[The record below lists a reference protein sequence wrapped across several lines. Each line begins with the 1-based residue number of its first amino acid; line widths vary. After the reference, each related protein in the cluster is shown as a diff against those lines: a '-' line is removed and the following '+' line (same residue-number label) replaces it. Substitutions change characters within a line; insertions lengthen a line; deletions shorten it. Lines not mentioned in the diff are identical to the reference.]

1 MDQHALT
8 VQQFGSTAAR
18 YLASPVH
25 SSGADLDRLALLA
38 RESRPSNALDLGCGA
53 GHASYALARGGASRV
68 VAYDLS
74 PQMLEVAAA
83 EARARGHRQIEICA
97 GPAERLPFPDTSFD
111 LVVTRYSAHH
121 WSDALAAVHEAA
133 RVLQPGGT
141 LIVID
146 VLAPENALMDTVLQT
161 VEILR
166 DLSHVRDY
174 RESEWRAMFEAANFA
189 SPCAH
194 RWRLQ
199 MEFDSWVA
207 RIGTTPARVDA
218 LKVVLDELP
227 SEARDYF
234 AVRGDRSF
242 AVDSGWLK
250 AKKRGLTRII
260 HEQSALS

>member
-1 MDQHALT
+1 MDQQALT
-8 VQQFGSTAAR
+8 VRQFGSTAAR

-25 SSGADLDRLALLA
+25 SSGADLDRLAGLA
-38 RESRPSNALDLGCGA
+38 RESRISSALDLGCGA
-53 GHASYALARGGASRV
+53 GHASYALARGGADRV

-74 PQMLEVAAA
+74 GQMLDVAAA
-83 EARARGHRQIEICA
+83 EAKARGHGQIEICS

-121 WSDALAAVHEAA
+121 WMNALAAVHEAA
-133 RVLQPGGT
+133 RILKPGGT

-146 VLAPENALMDTVLQT
+146 VLAPENPLMDTVLQT

-174 RESEWRAMFEAANFA
+174 RESEWRGMLEAANFS
-189 SPCAH
+189 SPCVH

-207 RIGTTPARVDA
+207 RIRTTPARVDA

-227 SEARDYF
+227 SEAREYF
-234 AVRGDRSF
+234 AVRRDRSF
-242 AVDSGWLK
+242 DVDSGWLE
-250 AKKRGLTRII
+250 ARRSVRLPVR
-260 HEQSALS
+260 

>member
-8 VQQFGSTAAR
+8 VRQFGSTAAR

-25 SSGADLDRLALLA
+25 SSGADLDRLAGLA
-38 RESRPSNALDLGCGA
+38 RELRPSSALDLGCGA
-53 GHASYALARGGASRV
+53 GHASYALARGGAGRV

-74 PQMLEVAAA
+74 AQMLEVTAA
-83 EARARGHRQIEICA
+83 EARARGHGQIEICA

-121 WSDALAAVHEAA
+121 WMDVLAAVREAA
-133 RVLQPGGT
+133 RILKPGGR

-146 VLAPENALMDTVLQT
+146 VLAPESPLMDTALQT
-161 VEILR
+161 VELLR

-174 RESEWRAMFEAANFA
+174 RESEWREMFEAANFA
-189 SPCAH
+189 APCVR

-199 MEFDSWVA
+199 MLFDSWVA
-207 RIGTTPARVDA
+207 RIRTAAARVDA

-227 SEARDYF
+227 REARDYF
-234 AVRGDRSF
+234 AVTGDRSF
-242 AVDSGWLK
+242 EVDSGWLE
-250 AKKRGLTRII
+250 ARRRAPAGC
-260 HEQSALS
+260 

>member
-8 VQQFGSTAAR
+8 VQQFGSTATR

-25 SSGADLDRLALLA
+25 SSGADLDRLARLA
-38 RESRPSNALDLGCGA
+38 RESRISSALDLGCGA

-74 PQMLEVAAA
+74 EQMLEVAAA
-83 EARARGHRQIEICA
+83 EAKERGHDQIEFRA
-97 GPAERLPFPDTSFD
+97 GPAEQLPFPDTSFD

-121 WSDALAAVHEAA
+121 WMNALAAVHEAA
-133 RVLQPGGT
+133 RILKPGGT

-146 VLAPENALMDTVLQT
+146 VLAPENPLMDTVLQT

-174 RESEWRAMFEAANFA
+174 RESEWRSMLEAANFS
-189 SPCAH
+189 SPCVH

-199 MEFDSWVA
+199 MEFDGWV
-207 RIGTTPARVDA
+207 
-218 LKVVLDELP
+218 
-227 SEARDYF
+227 
-234 AVRGDRSF
+234 
-242 AVDSGWLK
+242 
-250 AKKRGLTRII
+250 
-260 HEQSALS
+260 

>member
-8 VQQFGSTAAR
+8 VRQFGSTAAR
-18 YLASPVH
+18 YLTSPVH
-25 SSGADLDRLALLA
+25 SSGADLQRLVEFS
-38 RESRPSNALDLGCGA
+38 RESRLSSALDLGCGA
-53 GHASYALARGGASRV
+53 GHASYALARGGVNRV

-74 PQMLEVAAA
+74 PQMLAVTAA
-83 EARARGHRQIEICA
+83 EAGVRGHGQIETRS

-133 RVLQPGGT
+133 RVLRPGGT

-161 VEILR
+161 IEILR

-174 RESEWRAMFEAANFA
+174 RESEWRGMLEAANFA
-189 SPCAH
+189 RPDVH
-194 RWRLQ
+194 RWRLD

-207 RIGTTPARVDA
+207 RIGTIPARVDA

-234 AVRGDRSF
+234 AVRPDRSF
-242 AVDSGWLK
+242 AVDSGWLE
-250 AKKRGLTRII
+250 ARRGAPA
-260 HEQSALS
+260 EG

>member
-8 VQQFGSTAAR
+8 AQQFGSTAAR

-25 SSGADLDRLALLA
+25 SSGADLDRLAGLA
-38 RESRPSNALDLGCGA
+38 RESRISSALDLGCGA
-53 GHASYALARGGASRV
+53 GHASYALARGGVSRV

-74 PQMLEVAAA
+74 PQMLEVTAA
-83 EARARGHRQIEICA
+83 EATTRGHGQIEICV
-97 GPAERLPFPDTSFD
+97 GPAERLPFRGASFD

-121 WSDALAAVHEAA
+121 WLDVLGAVHEAA
-133 RVLQPGGT
+133 RILKPGGT

-146 VLAPENALMDTVLQT
+146 VLQT

-174 RESEWRAMFEAANFA
+174 RESEWRRMLEAANFA
-189 SPCAH
+189 SACVH
-194 RWRLQ
+194 RWRLP

-207 RIGTTPARVDA
+207 RIRTTPARVDA

-227 SEARDYF
+227 SEAREYF
-234 AVRGDRSF
+234 AVRRDRSF
-242 AVDSGWLK
+242 AVDGGWLE
-250 AKKRGLTRII
+250 ARRRAAG
-260 HEQSALS
+260 